1 MHILLTDL
9 LTCPRC
15 GPAFGLLVLA
25 DEIVDRRVREG
36 RLGCANCRESYPVR
50 GGVADLRHSLVER
63 LPPAAVAS
71 SPEADPAERAF
82 RLAALLGVTT
92 PNATVLL
99 VEPRGDLAP
108 AVSDVVPAVHVVGM
122 AGEEQRH
129 DPPGGAPGLEAGE
142 GILSR
147 VLGGA
152 RIPFRDRSLRGLA
165 IAGPDPRPLLEE
177 ARRTLLP
184 GGRLVVDPAPAD
196 AAEMLRESGFHLR
209 LEQGRLVVVDAP
221 KPG

>member
-1 MHILLTDL
+1 VHILLTDL

-15 GPAFGLLVLA
+15 GPGFGLLVLA
-25 DEIVDRRVREG
+25 DEIVDRRVLEG

-50 GGVADLRHSLVER
+50 DGVADLRHSLVDG
-63 LPPAAVAS
+63 LPPAVS
-71 SPEADPAERAF
+71 TSPPEIEPADRAF

-99 VEPRGDLAP
+99 IEPRGDIAP
-108 AVSDVVPAVHVVGM
+108 AVSAVLPAVHVVGM
-122 AGEEQRH
+122 STGEPRRDPSGETPGAG
-129 DPPGGAPGLEAGE
+129 AGE

-147 VLGGA
+147 VLAGA
-152 RIPFRDRSLRGLA
+152 LVPLRDRSLRGLA

-184 GGRLVVDPAPAD
+184 GGRLVVDPAPAET
-196 AAEMLRESGFHLR
+196 AEMLRESGFHLR
-209 LEQGRLVVVDAP
+209 LEQDRVVVADAP